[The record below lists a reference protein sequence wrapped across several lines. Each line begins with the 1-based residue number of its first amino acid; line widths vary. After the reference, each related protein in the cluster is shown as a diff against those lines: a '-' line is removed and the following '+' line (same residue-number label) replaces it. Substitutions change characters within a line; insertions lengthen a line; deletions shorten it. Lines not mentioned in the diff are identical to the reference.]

1 MSGVEAR
8 FEGRRG
14 GFRLEAAFSAPARGV
29 TALYGPS
36 GSGKTTLL
44 RCIAGLERMEGRLEV
59 KGQVW
64 QDGRRFL
71 PTHRRPIGYVFQEPS
86 LLPHLSVKGNLLYAL
101 RRSGGAAR
109 VGLEEVVG
117 LLGLEPLLERRP
129 ARLSGGERQRVAIGR
144 ALLTQPELLLMDE
157 PLAGLHADAKAEILP
172 YLERLHAALDMP
184 VIYVSHDAAEI
195 ARLADHL
202 LTIREGRIV
211 ASAPMRGAA
220 ADPLEAAAR
229 DQVARMAPD
238 ELRRLALAA
247 VLAGLEAESSATV
260 HDIDGGSDRPGPTS

>member
-14 GFRLEAAFSAPARGV
+14 AFRLDAAFSAPERGV

-44 RCIAGLERMEGRLEV
+44 RCLAGLERMDGRLVV
-59 KGQVW
+59 KGEVW

-86 LLPHLSVKGNLLYAL
+86 LLPHLSVKANLAYGL
-101 RRSGGAAR
+101 RRAR
-109 VGLEEVVG
+109 GPAKVGLQDVVA
-117 LLGLEPLLERRP
+117 LLGLEPLLERRTQ
-129 ARLSGGERQRVAIGR
+129 ALSGGERQRVAIGR
-144 ALLTQPELLLMDE
+144 ALLAQPELLLMDE
-157 PLAGLHADAKAEILP
+157 PLSGLHAEAKAEILP
-172 YLERLHAALDMP
+172 YLERLHGALAMP

-202 LTIREGRIV
+202 LTMRDGRIV
-211 ASAPMRGAA
+211 ASAPMRGDA

-229 DQVARMAPD
+229 AQVARMDP
-238 ELRRLALAA
+238 ERLSRLALAA
-247 VLAGLEAESSATV
+247 VLAGLQPHASEVSTPP
-260 HDIDGGSDRPGPTS
+260 PG